1 MEHIEII
8 REPVNEREVGVA
20 YLDRQKVEMNA
31 YGDTVAEAFENLAR
45 IMREDDEYDHTE
57 TEAF

>member
-8 REPVNEREVGVA
+8 REPMNEREIGVA
-20 YLDRQKVEMNA
+20 FLDRQKVEVKA
-31 YGDTVAEAFENLAR
+31 YGDTLPEAFENLAR
-45 IMREDDEYDHTE
+45 IMRENDEYDDTE